1 MGNNGITDALASYAA
16 EMSYEKLDAETIQ
29 VQKYSLLDAIACM
42 AAATGVEGDWNRFAE
57 FALTQG
63 SGNCSMIG
71 RKEKVSPAMAA
82 LANGALMHALDF
94 EDSHEGGTVH
104 PNSASVPMMMA
115 LVQSCDRDIS
125 GKQFLTALVTSSDV
139 CCRIAMGVDGDL
151 LKYGWNMPAI
161 HESLG
166 AAMGGGQLLGL
177 TKDQIL
183 DALALAISQ
192 TTASANAFM
201 SKASTIRTVRDGFAA
216 QAALQSVLLAKLGI
230 AAKFDDALE
239 SRFGYYHAYARDQYT
254 PSRVTEGLGT
264 VFQSAFLG
272 FKPWPC
278 CRATHT
284 TLDGIRELMSRN
296 HLTADDIQSVDVKLY
311 EIGRMTMEPKE
322 AKYRPQS
329 SAIAKVSLPYA
340 AALMM
345 LYGDVRMEHYT
356 EPYLHDPEVLAN
368 ADKLTCEI
376 IGDHTTEQKKTSS
389 VAMKTKRGEVYE
401 IIVEHALGAP
411 EKPLTERD
419 MRNKFESCLKAA
431 SKEYTEDQIQEIFHG
446 IMEIESITN
455 VQRLLDLL

>member
-1 MGNNGITDALASYAA
+1 
-16 EMSYEKLDAETIQ
+16 
-29 VQKYSLLDAIACM
+29 
-42 AAATGVEGDWNRFAE
+42 
-57 FALTQG
+57 
-63 SGNCSMIG
+63 
-71 RKEKVSPAMAA
+71 
-82 LANGALMHALDF
+82 
-94 EDSHEGGTVH
+94 
-104 PNSASVPMMMA
+104 
-115 LVQSCDRDIS
+115 
-125 GKQFLTALVTSSDV
+125 
-139 CCRIAMGVDGDL
+139 
-151 LKYGWNMPAI
+151 
-161 HESLG
+161 
-166 AAMGGGQLLGL
+166 MGGGQLLGM

-239 SRFGYYHAYARDQYT
+239 SKFGYYHAYARDQYT

-264 VFQSAFLG
+264 VFQSAFLS

-329 SAIAKVSLPYA
+329 SAIAKGFPLPYA

-345 LYGDVRMEHYT
+345 LYGDVRM
-356 EPYLHDPEVLAN
+356 D
-368 ADKLTCEI
+368 I
-376 IGDHTTEQKKTSS
+376 IPNLS
-389 VAMKTKRGEVYE
+389 A
-401 IIVEHALGAP
+401 
-411 EKPLTERD
+411 
-419 MRNKFESCLKAA
+419 
-431 SKEYTEDQIQEIFHG
+431 
-446 IMEIESITN
+446 
-455 VQRLLDLL
+455 